1 MPPRRKAPSI
11 GGRLGNLIPL
21 VVLTGYVSYVLTD
34 RFEDH
39 HARKKELD
47 REKAE
52 AEASK

>member
-52 AEASK
+52 SKASK